1 MARLKLSIKHIQA
14 DKANKLV
21 IISTAVAVAVCIFG
35 FFIMRGLVIRYNHQ
49 QTVITKKQ
57 KAVDQLKSNLDSTS
71 QVVDAYKVFTGSATN
86 VLGGNADPAATG
98 EKDGDNAR
106 LMLDA
111 LPSKYDF
118 PALATSLEKILLD
131 NNYQIDAITGTDD
144 EVAQSAVLSQANP
157 EAIEIPFGLSVHSA
171 YPGVEQLISLLEH
184 SIRPF
189 KFDLIE
195 LEGTDTDIE
204 LTIKAKTYYQPEKA
218 LSVTKEVVK

>member
-21 IISTAVAVAVCIFG
+21 IVSTAIAVAVCVFG
-35 FFIMRGLVIRYNHQ
+35 FFIMRGLVLRRNHQ
-49 QTVITKKQ
+49 AKVITAKET
-57 KAVDQLKSNLDSTS
+57 AVKQLKSNLDSTK
-71 QVVDAYKVFTGSATN
+71 QIVDAYKVFTGSSIN
-86 VLGGNADPAATG
+86 ILGGNADPAATG

-106 LMLDA
+106 LILDA

-131 NNYQIDAITGTDD
+131 NNYQIDSITGTDD
-144 EVAQSAVLSQANP
+144 EVAQSAVLSQATP
-157 EAIEIPFGLSVHSA
+157 QPVEMPFGFSVRSA
-171 YPGVEQLISLLEH
+171 YPGVEQLVSLLER

-189 KFDLIE
+189 KFDSIE
-195 LEGTDTDIE
+195 LTGTDVDIL

-218 LSVTKEVVK
+218 LSVTKKVVK